1 MKKII
6 IIGGKGTPVVIAEQ
20 ILNAVEK
27 FGAKYELLGFAFDD
41 ESFGDEINGIPILDK
56 TYNVYGKYKKFD
68 DVFFIYSVY
77 RSDVIEERIELR
89 ESFQIPIEKYVTF
102 IHPLATVARSA
113 QIGYGNIILA
123 NVVINPNV
131 KMGNFNTFNSNS
143 LVGHDSI
150 IGDNNFIAGHCVIG
164 SNLKI
169 GNGNFFGLNSSSK
182 NFIKINDYNIIGMAA
197 NLVKNV
203 ESKQILVGNPA
214 KPLTK

>member
-68 DVFFIYSVY
+68 DVFFIYSLY

-89 ESFQIPIEKYVTF
+89 ECFQIHIEKYVTF

-131 KMGNFNTFNSNS
+131 KMGNFNIFNSNS